1 MLQHGYEPG
10 KNTKLQLLHK
20 VHRPLMNTPTDNQA
34 PRPHRRRLTATN
46 KVAIVALTATSI
58 PILPLTIPKVRMQQ
72 RMLAIPRFAITGVKT
87 YESTCCMGMCY
98 PPEKNITL
106 ITKEMRASYRP
117 NRCAYV
123 D

>member
-1 MLQHGYEPG
+1 
-10 KNTKLQLLHK
+10 
-20 VHRPLMNTPTDNQA
+20 
-34 PRPHRRRLTATN
+34 
-46 KVAIVALTATSI
+46 
-58 PILPLTIPKVRMQQ
+58 MQQ

-117 NRCAYV
+117 NRCAYAYGPVEYTFKVGGQNAPGGGV
-123 D
+123 DQEQLNTTYTEPLRLRDHLCTL